1 MGISGMMLGT
11 LTLTFDGWLPILVGW
26 AMACGLCTHASGST
40 PLASYFV
47 VIVAAHMC
55 KAVLTSIRL

>member
-1 MGISGMMLGT
+1 MMLGT

-26 AMACGLCTHASGST
+26 ACGLCTHASGST

-47 VIVAAHMC
+47 VIVAADMC
-55 KAVLTSIRL
+55 KAVLISIRS